1 MAPKQARTH
10 LAPRKTPTQRRS
22 AETVDAIIEA
32 AARILEQQGFEGYT
46 TNAVAQRAGVSIGS
60 LYQYFPGKDALTS
73 ALIERETAVMLA
85 NIGAAVHASDWAN
98 GLRAMISAAVAHQLQ
113 RPRLA
118 RLLDIEESRLPIRPR
133 NQRVFHI
140 VQAAVVG
147 LLRMNPAWPEVD
159 LPVMAFDIVAMVR
172 GLTDAAGEC
181 GATRVDALERRVL
194 RAVFG
199 YLSWEE
205 RR

>member
-1 MAPKQARTH
+1 MASKHARTH

-22 AETVDAIIEA
+22 ADTVDAIIEA

-73 ALIERETAVMLA
+73 ALIERETAVLLA
-85 NIGAAVHASDWAN
+85 NIDAATHAADWPN

-118 RLLDIEESRLPIRPR
+118 RLLDIEESRLPIQPR
-133 NQRVFHI
+133 NHRVSNMI
-140 VQAAVVG
+140 QAAVVA
-147 LLRMNPAWPEVD
+147 LLRMNPAWPEAD

-181 GATRVDALERRVL
+181 GATRVGALERRVW

-205 RR
+205 RQ

>member
-1 MAPKQARTH
+1 MAPKQARTP

-22 AETVDAIIEA
+22 ADTVDAIIEA
-32 AARILEQQGFEGYT
+32 AARILEEQGFEGYT

-73 ALIERETAVMLA
+73 ALIERETTVLLA
-85 NIGAAVHASDWAN
+85 NIGTATHASDWAT

-118 RLLDIEESRLPIRPR
+118 RLLDIEESRLPIQPR
-133 NQRVFHI
+133 NHRVFDM
-140 VQAAVVG
+140 VQAAVVA
-147 LLRMNPAWPEVD
+147 LLRMNPAWAPAD

-181 GATRVDALERRVL
+181 GGARVEALERRVL

-205 RR
+205 PR